1 MLPASESRAIQCL
14 SESRFKSEP
23 TVSRLVSPLLFAE
36 KSQETNLTA
45 PEGAGGSKLLLL
57 DEICDSSVDLREY
70 RPADL
75 SGGRGVTTG
84 PSGSVGSSYCSTG
97 TDVT

>member
-45 PEGAGGSKLLLL
+45 PEGARGSKLLLL
-57 DEICDSSVDLREY
+57 DGRCDYFVVFWEY

-75 SGGRGVTTG
+75 TGGRGVTTG
-84 PSGSVGSSYCSTG
+84 PSASVGFSSYSTG
-97 TDVT
+97 TDAA